1 MSTAVV
7 LFTRDLRVHD
17 NPALSYAVRGADRV
31 LPLFVVDPSIKAGA
45 NRRRFLVESL
55 VDLRESLYRLGGD
68 LVVRHGDPV
77 VEAIR
82 LATSVGAQRV
92 AVAGDVT
99 GYGQRREARLRAA
112 CDSHRMELTLHPGL
126 TVVPPGALRPS
137 SGGSAYRVFTPYW
150 RAWSDL
156 PRRPVVA
163 APRRVRLPVG
173 LDAGPIPPPPAG
185 GSPDVVAGGE
195 TAARRR
201 MWAFLRRVDVYP
213 GGRDDL
219 AADRTSHL
227 SPYLRFGCL
236 SPLELAGAGL
246 PEDLVRQLCWR
257 DFFHQLTAAHPR
269 LTRDPLRTVDE
280 RWRVDPELLGRWQE
294 GATGVPIV
302 DAGMRQLLAQGWMP
316 NRARMIVASYLTKS
330 LGLDWREGAGW
341 FAESL
346 VDGDVPNNYG
356 NWQWVA
362 GTGTDTK
369 PYRRFSPE
377 RQARRFDPD
386 GAYVRRFVNELS

>member
-1 MSTAVV
+1 VAAAVV
-7 LFTRDLRVHD
+7 LFTRDLRVRD
-17 NPALSYAVRGADRV
+17 NPALSYAVRSADEV
-31 LPLFVVDPSIKAGA
+31 VPLFVFDPSIKAGA

-55 VDLRESLYRLGGD
+55 ADLRESLRSRGGD
-68 LVVRHGDPV
+68 LVVRRGDPV
-77 VEAIR
+77 AEAVR
-82 LATSVGAQRV
+82 LAGEVGAQRI
-92 AVAGDVT
+92 AAAADVT
-99 GYGQRREARLRAA
+99 GYGRRREARLRAA
-112 CDSHRMELTLHPGL
+112 CDSQRLEFTVHPGL

-150 RAWSDL
+150 RAWSEL
-156 PRRPVVA
+156 PRRPLVA
-163 APRRVRLPVG
+163 APRPIRLPAG
-173 LDAGPIPPPPAG
+173 LVAGPLPPPPTG
-185 GSPDVVAGGE
+185 GSPDVAAGGE
-195 TAARRR
+195 TAALRR
-201 MWAFLRRVDVYP
+201 MRAFLRRADEYP
-213 GGRDDL
+213 DGHDDL

-236 SPLELAGAGL
+236 SPVELVGAGL
-246 PEDLVRQLCWR
+246 PEAVVRQLCWR

-269 LTRDPLRTVDE
+269 LTWEPLRSVDE

-294 GATGVPIV
+294 GRTGVPIV
-302 DAGMRQLLAQGWMP
+302 DAGMRQLLAQGWLP
-316 NRARMIVASYLTKS
+316 NRARMIVASYLTKGV
-330 LGLDWREGAGW
+330 GLDWRDGARW
-341 FAESL
+341 FAEWL

-386 GAYVRRFVNELS
+386 GAYVRRFLDELS